1 MPFLALSVQAV
12 KGQGRRKGARTGKM
26 VEEKNCVITLP
37 LPVRVDKPFT
47 ITKKLCETK
56 KNKQANSNEPV
67 QKTQI
72 VGIFGDTFKYSKMQW
87 PLRINIW
94 FASILCFYFKML
106 IPQGQEHWLPSL
118 YNTGA
123 HYVGFQ

>member
-56 KNKQANSNEPV
+56 KQTNKQTLMNQYKRPKLLEYLEILLNI
-67 QKTQI
+67 QKCS
-72 VGIFGDTFKYSKMQW
+72 G
-87 PLRINIW
+87 L
-94 FASILCFYFKML
+94 
-106 IPQGQEHWLPSL
+106 
-118 YNTGA
+118 
-123 HYVGFQ
+123 